1 MLQNE
6 LTYRR
11 KMSRISIEIHI
22 VQFRA
27 VCSLLIPWR
36 FLLSKIFVYEFSQ
49 QNSLFNL
56 KNRFKGHFSITQ
68 ISGNKSVYLG
78 EKPNS
83 IILPL
88 VKRLAFL
95 LNAIQ
100 MRFFFF
106 QPDFANQHQLICP
119 ENKTNNLDNT
129 ETLHYFN
136 IQQASEKLFL
146 SDEKQ
151 YAFFAG
157 VKGFH

>member
-27 VCSLLIPWR
+27 VCFLLIPWR

-68 ISGNKSVYLG
+68 IPGNKSVYLG

-106 QPDFANQHQLICP
+106 NQ
-119 ENKTNNLDNT
+119 
-129 ETLHYFN
+129 TLQISTSSYAQRTKQI
-136 IQQASEKLFL
+136 IQITQKLFIIL
-146 SDEKQ
+146 IFNKHQKNYS
-151 YAFFAG
+151 
-157 VKGFH
+157 

>member
-68 ISGNKSVYLG
+68 IPGNKSVYLG

-106 QPDFANQHQLICP
+106 FNQ
-119 ENKTNNLDNT
+119 
-129 ETLHYFN
+129 TLQISTSSYAQRTKQI
-136 IQQASEKLFL
+136 IQITQKLFIIL
-146 SDEKQ
+146 IFNKHQKNYS
-151 YAFFAG
+151 
-157 VKGFH
+157 

>member
-106 QPDFANQHQLICP
+106 NQ
-119 ENKTNNLDNT
+119 
-129 ETLHYFN
+129 TLQISTSSYAQRTKQI
-136 IQQASEKLFL
+136 IQITQKLFIIL
-146 SDEKQ
+146 IFNKHQKNYS
-151 YAFFAG
+151 
-157 VKGFH
+157 